1 MGTQETHLGD
11 TGLLFII
18 IAAFEDT
25 ATELL
30 HLGVTAEDLSARIQ
44 TLL

>member
-25 ATELL
+25 DRL
-30 HLGVTAEDLSARIQ
+30 VTAGHALV
-44 TLL
+44 